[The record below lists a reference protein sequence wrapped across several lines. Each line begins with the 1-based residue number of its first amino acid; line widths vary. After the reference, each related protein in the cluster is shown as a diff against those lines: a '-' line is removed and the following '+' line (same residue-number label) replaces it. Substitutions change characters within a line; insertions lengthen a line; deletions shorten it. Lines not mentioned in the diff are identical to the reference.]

1 MHHYS
6 TLALLLMIPVA
17 LAAQP
22 RREPPPIDDATASC
36 RFVTRKKLDN
46 PPGLV
51 WADPLPVVKDSRG
64 HLTVRVAYRVM
75 GNPRRTATCKVRPLA
90 NGDMQEIR

>member
-6 TLALLLMIPVA
+6 TLAVLVMIPLA

-22 RREPPPIDDATASC
+22 RLQPPRIDDATAYC

-51 WADPLPVVKDSRG
+51 WTDPLPVVKDRRG
-64 HLTVRVAYRVM
+64 HLTVRVAYRVD
-75 GNPRRTATCKVRPLA
+75 GGTRRTATCKVRPLA

>member
-1 MHHYS
+1 MLHYS
-6 TLALLLMIPVA
+6 TLALRLVIPVT

-22 RREPPPIDDATASC
+22 RREPPPIDDATAFC

-51 WADPLPVVKDSRG
+51 WADPLPVARNRNG
-64 HLTVRVAYRVM
+64 HLTVRVAYRLQGGARKV
-75 GNPRRTATCKVRPLA
+75 AICKVRPLP
-90 NGDMQEIR
+90 NGDMQELR

>member
-1 MHHYS
+1 
-6 TLALLLMIPVA
+6 MIPVA

-22 RREPPPIDDATASC
+22 RREPPPIDDATAYC

-64 HLTVRVAYRVM
+64 HLTVRVAYRVK

>member
-22 RREPPPIDDATASC
+22 RREPPPIDDATAYC

-64 HLTVRVAYRVM
+64 HLTVRVAYRVQ